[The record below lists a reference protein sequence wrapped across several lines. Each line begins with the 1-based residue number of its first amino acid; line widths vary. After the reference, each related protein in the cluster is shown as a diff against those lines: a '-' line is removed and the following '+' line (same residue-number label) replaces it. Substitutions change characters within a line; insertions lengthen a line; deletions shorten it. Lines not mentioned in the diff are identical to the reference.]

1 MFPIKIFFLYHNIS
15 HIYVALN
22 QAGNLS
28 NSNLE
33 CFKSGLCSIIPTERK
48 KNFWDVNIKNYF
60 SNQDLIRIPWRNQ
73 EKELS
78 TVLKL
83 LINNKSKINFFS
95 KKYSSKIQ
103 KSSLFLEHKSYQRV
117 KITKR
122 NL

>member
-1 MFPIKIFFLYHNIS
+1 M
-15 HIYVALN
+15 
-22 QAGNLS
+22 S

-48 KNFWDVNIKNYF
+48 KKLWDVNIKNYF

-78 TVLKL
+78 NVLKL

-95 KKYSSKIQ
+95 KNIHQ
-103 KSSLFLEHKSYQRV
+103 KSKKVLCSWNTRV
-117 KITKR
+117 NKELKLLNEIYE
-122 NL
+122 N